1 MTLSFLRLGAS
12 HAATPLS
19 PKKEKSMNLRPA
31 LLLPTAIALALA
43 ACAPNAE
50 RGVATVP
57 AATAPAPAPATRP
70 APAFPTAPAPASAIA
85 LALPGPTAAA
95 APAAGPAAAPAL
107 PAPPTALPL
116 LVVHKTPTCGCCGAW
131 VEHMRQAGF
140 TVQVHDADNLE
151 PVKRR
156 LGVPY
161 GKGSCHTAEIDG
173 YLVEGHV
180 PAEDVKRL
188 LAQRPQARG
197 LVLPGMPIGSPGME
211 LPDGRSEPYT
221 VELVA
226 RDGAT
231 TAFARH

>member
-1 MTLSFLRLGAS
+1 
-12 HAATPLS
+12 
-19 PKKEKSMNLRPA
+19 MNIRRA
-31 LLLPTAIALALA
+31 LLLSAAIALAPT

-50 RGVATVP
+50 RGVATAP
-57 AATAPAPAPATRP
+57 AAAVPAPAPAATP
-70 APAFPTAPAPASAIA
+70 APAFPTAPASASATT
-85 LALPGPTAAA
+85 LAMA
-95 APAAGPAAAPAL
+95 APAAAGPATGPAL
-107 PAPPTALPL
+107 PASPAALPL

-140 TVQVHDADNLE
+140 TVEVHDADNLE

-197 LVLPGMPIGSPGME
+197 LVLPGMPLGSPGME